1 MAPRNWGQFY
11 MFERAKNYLNRS
23 WLGNNKSFMLRFPD
37 ASKSNWPFSGFQL
50 DLKPGQAQQFGPIYA
65 CVNIIAQEIA
75 KLPIYHYRD
84 LSTGGREIVTNS
96 AASRVLRKPNRYQ
109 TRSDFFLYFVS
120 NLLYGGNG
128 YAVAE
133 RNNRREISALY
144 PRSFKSIAPFIN
156 PDNGDIYYNNSCN
169 PYNLTPDLAELLPAR
184 DVLNVRLYT
193 PNNPL
198 IGETPIVAGCYSAA
212 TGLAIERNGAAF
224 FNNQSRPSGFLRVPG
239 KLGKD
244 ARERIKTGWQE
255 SYSKENQGKVGVLS
269 DGAEWQQIT
278 VSAADADLVLQ
289 HKMTVEDIA
298 RIFRVPMFMLG
309 DLENSSF
316 NNVES
321 SMRFFY
327 QSTLS
332 FYLEHIEAA
341 LDDLFKLPPGEKIQ
355 FDFESNLRTNFAE
368 RIKGLSDGVTGGIYK
383 IDEARNKENLPK
395 IEGGENVFIQNQM
408 QTVKDR
414 ANNIPLQAAEES
426 TPPVEEATAEEV
438 EAAANLIQ
446 KAINN
451 ELYH

>member
-1 MAPRNWGQFY
+1 
-11 MFERAKNYLNRS
+11 MFNKTQKYIKRIFSGREK
-23 WLGNNKSFMLRFPD
+23 LGFLRFPD
-37 ASKSNWPFSGFQL
+37 PSKSNFPFSGFQL
-50 DLKPGQAQQFGPIYA
+50 DLQPGDAAKFGPIYA
-65 CVNIIAQEIA
+65 CVSIIAQEIA
-75 KLPIYHYRD
+75 KLPVYHYRQTED
-84 LSTGGREIVTNS
+84 GGREIVTTS
-96 AASRVLRKPNRYQ
+96 AASRVLRKPNHYQ
-109 TRSDFFLYFVS
+109 SRSDFFLFFVS

-128 YAVAE
+128 YAIAT

-144 PRSFKSIAPFIN
+144 PKTYNSVAPHVDPN
-156 PDNGDIYYNNSCN
+156 SGDIFYNVSSN
-169 PYNLTPDLAELLPAR
+169 PYRLTPELETLYPAR
-184 DVLNVRLYT
+184 DVLNVRLFT

-198 IGETPIVAGCYSAA
+198 IGETPIVAGCFSAA

-239 KLGKD
+239 KLGKE

-255 SYSKENQGKVGVLS
+255 SYSQENQGKVGVLS

-278 VSAADADLVLQ
+278 VSAQDADLVLQ

-332 FYLEHIEAA
+332 FYLEHIESA
-341 LDDLFKLPPGEKIQ
+341 LNDLFMLPHGESIQ

-368 RIKGLSDGVTGGIYK
+368 RIKGLSDGITGGIYK
-383 IDEARNKENLPK
+383 INEARKKEHLPE
-395 IEGGENVFIQNQM
+395 IQGGENVFIQNQM

-414 ANNIPLQAAEES
+414 AANIPLQGEEE
-426 TPPVEEATAEEV
+426 TPAPEAEATPEEV
-438 EAAANLIQ
+438 EAAANLIN
-446 KAINN
+446 KAISN